1 MVFVKQQNEGK
12 MNSLSIT
19 NQYKFVF
26 FTTLSLCIICAFPFL
41 NAQEVVKT
49 EDVVIE
55 GVGTS
60 PEAAK
65 RNAFRNAVSKVVGSF
80 IENDILIKNDKII
93 EDKLLEY
100 SGGFVETFEII
111 SESKDKDGLFKVKLK
126 AKIAQQTVVEKLRS
140 MKIDVKSVSG
150 SNLKAQLDTQ
160 ETMKKE
166 GGKLINSIME
176 EYPKLWQAKQMGE
189 PKIANGK
196 LVLEIEV
203 SVDRDKY
210 LAWTGK
216 LCKVLEKSADSK
228 LVRSYKKEGHANYN
242 RPENTK
248 LEDLHI
254 IYDPYYFGT
263 SSDYLIFNDR
273 ENSDIVFAV
282 VEEFSVSGNCKLS
295 HFLFKE
301 SNPLF
306 SLFKVDKETDVF
318 SNYARKF
325 VPNRFNVMIY
335 DSFDK
340 LIYKYDYK
348 SVRGSLWD
356 FTVVD
361 FGMNSIRGQDR
372 TMPITPFP
380 CLSPFESIRDG
391 HVVYSTKCIVKA
403 ALPIEDF
410 DVAKISKI
418 TTGFSIEK

>member
-1 MVFVKQQNEGK
+1 

-19 NQYKFVF
+19 NQYKFAF

-49 EDVVIE
+49 EEVVIE

-111 SESKDKDGLFKVKLK
+111 SESKDKEGLFKVKLK

-203 SVDRDKY
+203 SVDREKY
-210 LAWTGK
+210 LAWAEK
-216 LCKVLEKSADSK
+216 LCKLLEKSANSNV
-228 LVRSYKKEGHANYN
+228 VRSYKKDGHANYE
-242 RPENTK
+242 RPESIK
-248 LEDLHI
+248 FEDLNI
-254 IYDPYYFGT
+254 IYDSYCFKT
-263 SSDYLIFNDR
+263 SSEYLILKDR

-282 VEEFSVSGNCKLS
+282 VEEFSVSGNCKIS

-301 SNPLF
+301 SNPLY
-306 SLFKVDKETDVF
+306 SLFKVDKKTDIF
-318 SNYARKF
+318 SNYGRKF
-325 VPNRFNVMIY
+325 IPNRFDVMIY
-335 DSFDK
+335 DSSDK
-340 LIYKYDYK
+340 LIYKYYYK
-348 SVRGSLWD
+348 SVG
-356 FTVVD
+356 
-361 FGMNSIRGQDR
+361 NSDKLCGFAHAEDAMTLVQDT

-380 CLSPFESIRDG
+380 ILSYFESIRSER
-391 HVVYSTKCIVKA
+391 VIYSTKCIVKA

>member
-49 EDVVIE
+49 EEVVIE

-111 SESKDKDGLFKVKLK
+111 SESKDKEGLFKVKLK

-150 SNLKAQLDTQ
+150 SNLKAQLETQ

-203 SVDRDKY
+203 SVDREKY
-210 LAWTGK
+210 LAWAEK

-228 LVRSYKKEGHANYN
+228 VVRSYKKGGHANYD
-242 RPENTK
+242 RPESIK
-248 LEDLHI
+248 LKDLNI
-254 IYDPYYFGT
+254 IYDPYYFEP
-263 SSDYLIFNDR
+263 SQDNLRFNDL
-273 ENSDIVFAV
+273 ENSDVIFTIVD
-282 VEEFSVSGNCKLS
+282 EFSISGNCEIVR
-295 HFLFKE
+295 FLFKK
-301 SNPLF
+301 SNPLY
-306 SLFKVDKETDVF
+306 SLFKVVKENDLSST
-318 SNYARKF
+318 YARKF
-325 VPNRFNVMIY
+325 IPNRFDVMIY
-335 DSFDK
+335 DSSDK
-340 LIYKYDYK
+340 LIYKYNYK
-348 SVRGSLWD
+348 SPGYSNLLWGS
-356 FTVVD
+356 TRSD
-361 FGMNSIRGQDR
+361 FGMNYIRGYSI
-372 TMPITPFP
+372 MPITPFP
-380 CLSPFESIRDG
+380 CLGKFESSGR
-391 HVVYSTKCIVKA
+391 VVYSTKCIVKA

>member
-1 MVFVKQQNEGK
+1 M
-12 MNSLSIT
+12 
-19 NQYKFVF
+19 F

-49 EDVVIE
+49 EEVVIE

-65 RNAFRNAVSKVVGSF
+65 KNAFRNAVSKVVGSF

-140 MKIDVKSVSG
+140 MKIDVKNVSG

-203 SVDRDKY
+203 SVDRAKY
-210 LAWTGK
+210 LVWAGK

-228 LVRSYKKEGHANYN
+228 LVRSYTKGNHSNYN
-242 RPENTK
+242 RPRSIK
-248 LEDLHI
+248 LENLNI
-254 IYDPYYFGT
+254 IYDPYYFET

-301 SNPLF
+301 SNPLY
-306 SLFKVDKETDVF
+306 SLFKVDKETSEF
-318 SNYARKF
+318 SDYARKF

-335 DSFDK
+335 DSSNK
-340 LIYKYDYK
+340 LIYKYDFK
-348 SVRGSLWD
+348 SVRASDKLWD

-380 CLSPFESIRDG
+380 CLSPFESIKSYN
-391 HVVYSTKCIVKA
+391 VVYSTKCIVKA

-410 DVAKISKI
+410 DVAKIFKI

>member
-1 MVFVKQQNEGK
+1 
-12 MNSLSIT
+12 MNFPSIT

-41 NAQEVVKT
+41 NAQETIKT
-49 EDVVIE
+49 EEVIIE

-65 RNAFRNAVSKVVGSF
+65 KNAFRNAVSKVVGSF

-126 AKIAQQTVVEKLRS
+126 AKIAKQTVVEKLRS

-150 SNLKAQLDTQ
+150 SNLKVQLDTQ

-176 EYPKLWQAKQMGE
+176 EYPKLWQAKQIGE

-196 LVLEIEV
+196 LALQIEV
-203 SVDRDKY
+203 SVDREKY
-210 LAWTGK
+210 LAWAEK

-228 LVRSYKKEGHANYN
+228 VVRSYKKESDSKDN
-242 RPENTK
+242 RPISKK
-248 LEDLHI
+248 LENLNITHA
-254 IYDPYYFGT
+254 PYYFKP
-263 SSDYLIFNDR
+263 SPDYLRFNERGD
-273 ENSDIVFAV
+273 SDVFFAV
-282 VEEFSVSGNCKLS
+282 VEEFSISGNCKIA

-301 SNPLF
+301 SNPLY
-306 SLFKVDKETDVF
+306 SLFKFDKGGYRF
-318 SNYARKF
+318 SVYAEKF
-325 VPNRFNVMIY
+325 VPNRFNMLIY
-335 DSFDK
+335 DSSDK
-340 LIYKYDYK
+340 LVYKYNYK
-348 SVRGSLWD
+348 SSNGPDSLWSISS
-356 FTVVD
+356 FD
-361 FGMNSIRGQDR
+361 FGINSIRGHFSI
-372 TMPITPFP
+372 MPITPFP
-380 CLSPFESIRDG
+380 CQSAFESDNG
-391 HVVYSTKCIVKA
+391 YVVYSTKCIVNA

-418 TTGFSIEK
+418 TTGFCIEK

>member
-1 MVFVKQQNEGK
+1 
-12 MNSLSIT
+12 MNFPSIT
-19 NQYKFVF
+19 NLCKFALY
-26 FTTLSLCIICAFPFL
+26 TTLSLCIICAYPFL
-41 NAQEVVKT
+41 NAQETIKT
-49 EDVVIE
+49 EEVIID
-55 GVGTS
+55 GVGVS

-65 RNAFRNAVSKVVGSF
+65 KNAFRNAVSKVVGSF

-196 LVLEIEV
+196 LALQLEV

-210 LAWTGK
+210 LAWAEK
-216 LCKVLEKSADSK
+216 LCKVLEKSADCT
-228 LVRSYKKEGHANYN
+228 
-242 RPENTK
+242 TK
-248 LEDLHI
+248 QSCRKNGSVA
-254 IYDPYYFGT
+254 IYDKQEGRWQSQNWHIVSVDLCYFSIDPGYVRFKKAT
-263 SSDYLIFNDR
+263 ERGVSFS
-273 ENSDIVFAV
+273 V
-282 VEEFSVSGNCKLS
+282 VREFSPQGNYDLQS
-295 HFLFKE
+295 FLFYE

-306 SLFKVDKETDVF
+306 NVIGTPDEVGKACRSYLNNFLPNKLEIKIQDMDGGSLLKETVK
-318 SNYARKF
+318 SNHGSDY
-325 VPNRFNVMIY
+325 PLW
-335 DSFDK
+335 DSFNTFAIGGD
-340 LIYKYDYK
+340 LFA
-348 SVRGSLWD
+348 V
-356 FTVVD
+356 
-361 FGMNSIRGQDR
+361 
-372 TMPITPFP
+372 TPFA
-380 CLSPFESIRDG
+380 LVSGLDETSSRSICSIKG
-391 HVVYSTKCIVKA
+391 IIKA
-403 ALPIEDF
+403 DLPIKGI

>member
-1 MVFVKQQNEGK
+1 
-12 MNSLSIT
+12 MNFPNIT
-19 NQYKFVF
+19 NQYRFVF
-26 FTTLSLCIICAFPFL
+26 FTTLSLCIICAIPFL
-41 NAQEVVKT
+41 NAQETIKT
-49 EDVVIE
+49 EEVIID
-55 GVGTS
+55 GVGVS

-65 RNAFRNAVSKVVGSF
+65 KNAFRNAVSKVVGSF

-126 AKIAQQTVVEKLRS
+126 AKIAKQTVVEKLRS

-176 EYPKLWQAKQMGE
+176 EYPKLWQAKQIGE

-196 LVLEIEV
+196 LALQIEV
-203 SVDRDKY
+203 SVDREKY
-210 LAWTGK
+210 LAWAEK

-228 LVRSYKKEGHANYN
+228 VVRSYKKDGHANSDK
-242 RPENTK
+242 PESIK
-248 LEDLHI
+248 LENLNI
-254 IYDPYYFGT
+254 IYDSYNFKT
-263 SSDYLIFNDR
+263 SSEYLLFKDR
-273 ENSDIVFAV
+273 ENLDIVFAV
-282 VEEFSVSGNCKLS
+282 VEEFSVSGNCKIS

-301 SNPLF
+301 SNPLYF
-306 SLFKVDKETDVF
+306 LFKVDKKTDFF
-318 SNYARKF
+318 SNYTRKF
-325 VPNRFNVMIY
+325 IPNRFDVMIY
-335 DSFDK
+335 DSSDK
-340 LIYKYDYK
+340 LIYKYYYK
-348 SVRGSLWD
+348 SAGDSDKLCD
-356 FTVVD
+356 FTRTD
-361 FGMNSIRGQDR
+361 SAMTLIEDT

-380 CLSPFESIRDG
+380 ILSYFESI
-391 HVVYSTKCIVKA
+391 HSENVIYSTKCIVKA